1 MNQGLPSHPL
11 AGRTALITGGGRGIG
26 ASTATLLATA
36 GARLALVGRSAES
49 LHAVADTLPEGA
61 EVIVAD
67 LAEAGAVERVLD
79 TAVSR
84 LGRLD
89 ILVNNAGAENF
100 AASNE
105 LTEEEADAL
114 WRLNTR
120 TPLLLGGRAAAHM
133 AAHGGGSII
142 NLSSVIGSERS
153 IANQSLYAAT
163 KGGVD
168 ALTRAL
174 AAEWGPKGVRVN
186 AVRPA
191 MTRTDMSAI
200 VFADPTL
207 KKQMTTQYALGRLG
221 EPEDLAQ
228 AVLFFAT
235 PASSYITGQTLSV
248 DGGWSSTL
256 VH

>member
-1 MNQGLPSHPL
+1 MNQGLPRHPL
-11 AGRTALITGGGRGIG
+11 AGRTALVTGGGRGIG
-26 ASTATLLATA
+26 ASVASLLATA
-36 GARLALVGRSAES
+36 GARLALAGRTEES
-49 LHAVADTLPEGA
+49 LRAVADTLPAGA
-61 EVIVAD
+61 EIIVTD
-67 LAEAGAVERVLD
+67 LAEAGAVERVLE
-79 TAVSR
+79 TAVGR

-89 ILVNNAGAENF
+89 VLVNNAAAENF
-100 AASNE
+100 TASNE

-133 AAHGGGSII
+133 ADHGGGSII
-142 NLSSVIGSERS
+142 NISSVIGSERS
-153 IANQSLYAAT
+153 IGYQSLYATT

-168 ALTRAL
+168 AITRSL
-174 AAEWGPKGVRVN
+174 AAEWGPRGVRVN

-191 MTRTDMSAI
+191 MTRTDMSAV

-207 KKQMTTQYALGRLG
+207 EKQMTSQYALGRLG

-235 PASSYITGQTLSV
+235 PASSFITGQTLSV
-248 DGGWSSTL
+248 DGGWISTL